1 MSAIGA
7 IAGGTGASQSGFS
20 GLSSDD
26 FMKIVLEELGQ
37 QDPLEPSDTGAL
49 LDQLASI
56 RAIQADV
63 DLESSLKSLV
73 SQNELA
79 SATGMI
85 GRVVSGVSETAQR
98 TADVVI
104 SVSKTGDGPIL
115 NLANG
120 QRVRIG
126 QVDEVVS
133 EELFTPPTGDA

>member
-7 IAGGTGASQSGFS
+7 IAGGAGPQPTGFS
-20 GLSSDD
+20 GLSSDE
-26 FMKIVLEELGQ
+26 FMNIVLEELSQ

-63 DLESSLKSLV
+63 DLEQSLQSLV

-79 SATGMI
+79 SATGLL
-85 GRVVSGVSETAQR
+85 GRVVSGVSETTER
-98 TADVVI
+98 TADIVI
-104 SVSKTGDGPIL
+104 SVSNTGEGPIL

-120 QRVRIG
+120 QRIRIG

-133 EELFTPPTGDA
+133 EELFRQPEGA

>member
-7 IAGGTGASQSGFS
+7 VAGGVGTSQSGFS

-26 FMKIVLEELGQ
+26 FMKIVLAELAQ

-63 DLESSLKSLV
+63 DLERSLRSLV

-79 SATGMI
+79 SATGFI
-85 GRVVSGVSETAQR
+85 GRVVSGVSETNER
-98 TADVVI
+98 STDIVI
-104 SVSKTGDGPIL
+104 SVSITGDGPVL

-133 EELFTPPTGDA
+133 EELFRAPTGDE